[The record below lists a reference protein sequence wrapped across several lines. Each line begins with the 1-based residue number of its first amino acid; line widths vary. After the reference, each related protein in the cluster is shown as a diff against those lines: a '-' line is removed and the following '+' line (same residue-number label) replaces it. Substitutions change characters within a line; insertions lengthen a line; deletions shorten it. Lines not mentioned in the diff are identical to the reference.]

1 MWMTS
6 MSAWMWMVSFAM
18 DEQEQQHVDE
28 NVVIFLTVSYLC
40 SITYIFLTIFLIYG
54 LM

>member
-1 MWMTS
+1 MTS
-6 MSAWMWMVSFAM
+6 LSAWMWMVSFAM
-18 DEQEQQHVDE
+18 DEQEQQHEDE